1 MSVGNGMSKDKES
14 LTPLLAQYHQIKRKY
29 QDAILLFRLGDFYEM
44 FYEDAKIASKVL
56 GLTLTSRSYGKSEK
70 IPLAG
75 IPHKSL
81 DTYLSKLIKAGYKVA
96 ICEQLEIPETSRKI
110 IKREVVEVITPGAI
124 SRPSLLED
132 KKNHFLL
139 SLYLEE
145 NCGIAYCDI
154 STGDFYVSLIK
165 KEEIKEELLKIEPKE
180 IIYPQDKKEIE
191 VLLKKD
197 FCLTPLDSY
206 YFSFD
211 FAYEKLKKFFNVANL
226 VGFGIE
232 NLPEVISA
240 AGACLYYLEE
250 TQKGA
255 LNNISKIT
263 YQELRNYLVLDKP
276 TRRNLELLERISD
289 NSVEGSLLSII
300 DKTLTPQGGRLLRR
314 WLLYPLLDI
323 DEINHRLSAVEKI
336 CSSYSLMKELENYLE
351 KIGDI
356 ERISSRIATERA
368 NARDLVNLKE
378 WLKISSPLKELLINN
393 DNERLKYLGEKIAN
407 FNTLIEKIEKTIVED
422 PPLAI
427 TEGGIIKE
435 DVSELLDELRSIS
448 RNAKDYILKIEEK
461 EKKRTGIPT
470 LRIGY
475 NSVFGYYIEVTKS
488 YVKYVPKDYIRKQ
501 TLSNAERFITPE
513 LKEYETKIL
522 TADEKIKAL
531 EYEIFINLRKEISK
545 QIKEVFEFAKIVAE
559 VDVYLS
565 LARVAKEK
573 NYVKPIID
581 DSDEIIIKDGRHPVV
596 EELVGE
602 NFIPNDTYLNSS
614 TDQILLITGP
624 NMSGKSTYLRQV
636 ALIVI
641 LAQMGSFV
649 PASYCKI
656 GVVDKI
662 FTRIGASDDLSRGV
676 STFLAEMQETA
687 NILNNATERSLVILD
702 EVGRGTATYDGLAI
716 AWATTEYLHSH
727 PKVRP
732 KTIFAT
738 HFHELTDIARYL
750 PRVKNYTFLVKEKGD
765 EIIFL
770 RKLVEGASSRSY
782 GIEVAKL
789 AGLPKEVIERA
800 REVLK
805 YLENG
810 EEVSLKGLRDKNPL
824 QLTLFYPIEHP
835 ILEEIKKLNLNELS
849 PLEVFQIVLNWQKR
863 IKEKG

>member
-1 MSVGNGMSKDKES
+1 MSKDKES

-75 IPHKSL
+75 IPYKSL
-81 DTYLSKLIKAGYKVA
+81 DSYLAKLIKAGYKVA
-96 ICEQLEIPETSRKI
+96 ICEQLEIPETSQRI

-139 SLYLEE
+139 AIYLEE

-154 STGDFYVSLIK
+154 STGDFYVCLIK
-165 KEEIKEELLKIEPKE
+165 KEEIREELLKIDPKE
-180 IIYPQDKKEIE
+180 IIYPNDKKEIE
-191 VLLKKD
+191 DLLKKD
-197 FCLTPLDSY
+197 FCLTPLDFY
-206 YFSFD
+206 YFSYD
-211 FAYEKLKKFFNVANL
+211 FAYEKLRKFFNVVNL

-232 NLPEVISA
+232 NLPEVICA

-263 YQELRNYLVLDKP
+263 YQELKNYLVLDKS

-289 NSVEGSLLSII
+289 NSVEGSLLSVI

-323 DEINHRLSAVEKI
+323 NEINHRLSAVEKI
-336 CSSYSLMKELENYLE
+336 YSSYSLMKELENNLE
-351 KIGDI
+351 RIGDV
-356 ERISSRIATERA
+356 ERIASRIATERA

-378 WLKISSPLKELLINN
+378 WLKFSFPLKKLLITN
-393 DNERLKYLGEKIAN
+393 DNERLRNLGEKIAD
-407 FNTLIEKIEKTIVED
+407 FTILIEKIEKTIIDD
-422 PPLAI
+422 PPFTI

-435 DVSELLDELRSIS
+435 GVSELLDELRTIS
-448 RNAKDYILKIEEK
+448 QSAKDYILKIEEK
-461 EKKRTGIPT
+461 EKNRTGIPT

-501 TLSNAERFITPE
+501 TLSNTERFITPE

-522 TADEKIKAL
+522 TADERIKAL
-531 EYEIFINLRKEISK
+531 EYEIFVNLRKEVSK
-545 QIKEVFEFAKIVAE
+545 QIKEVFQFAKVVAE
-559 VDVYLS
+559 IDGYLS
-565 LARVAKEK
+565 LAKLAKEK
-573 NYVKPIID
+573 NYVKPIVD
-581 DSDEIIIKDGRHPVV
+581 NGDEIIIKDGRHPVV
-596 EELVGE
+596 EELLGE
-602 NFIPNDTYLNSS
+602 SFIPNDTYLNNT

-649 PASYCKI
+649 PASYAKI

-727 PKVRP
+727 PTTRP

-750 PRVKNYTFLVKEKGD
+750 TRVKNYTFLVKEKGD

-782 GIEVAKL
+782 GIDVAKL

-800 REVLK
+800 KEVLK
-805 YLENG
+805 YLEEG
-810 EEVSLKGLRDKNPL
+810 EEVSLKGLKDKNPL
-824 QLTLFYPIEHP
+824 QLTLFYPLEHP
-835 ILEEIKKLNLNELS
+835 ILEELKKLNLDILS

-863 IKEKG
+863 IKEEK